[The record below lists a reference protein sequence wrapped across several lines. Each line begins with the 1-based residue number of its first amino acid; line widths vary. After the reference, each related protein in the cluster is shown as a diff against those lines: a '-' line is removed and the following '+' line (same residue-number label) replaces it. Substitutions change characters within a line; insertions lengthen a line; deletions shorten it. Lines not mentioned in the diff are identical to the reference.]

1 MASVSG
7 SAPFVA
13 LIFDDGAAVSLHS
26 VRALAVELGLVIPQG
41 TVFDLIE
48 DWERV
53 FPALCALVNA
63 LAHSDAAQGHRGDFV
78 AEDLLTMERLL
89 PEARQ
94 IFRIGDGPMR
104 SLPTSA
110 QVGASASVY
119 LDEAMKSARPN
130 LCLAAVM
137 GRMARRV
144 DAENADR
151 AIAGW
156 TLATELVATK
166 ESGLARCSAPGALAL
181 GPLFVPAPFAEALME
196 GDALLALTGAPSQRR
211 QLRSFAEGL
220 AEQIAQL
227 SQTCLLLPGDVIV
240 GGTPADPSLNPAEQI
255 DTIEAVAGGFGRQT
269 VSLY

>member
-1 MASVSG
+1 MSESQIPFALAMASVSG

-104 SLPTSA
+104 SLPTSCRRH
-110 QVGASASVY
+110 GAHGPPRGCRKRRPRHRG
-119 LDEAMKSARPN
+119 LDAGHRTRRNQGKWLGAVFGPRRAGPWPALCACALCRSTDGGRRPSGPN
-130 LCLAAVM
+130 RRTKPKAAIEII
-137 GRMARRV
+137 RCP
-144 DAENADR
+144 
-151 AIAGW
+151 
-156 TLATELVATK
+156 AT
-166 ESGLARCSAPGALAL
+166 
-181 GPLFVPAPFAEALME
+181 
-196 GDALLALTGAPSQRR
+196 
-211 QLRSFAEGL
+211 
-220 AEQIAQL
+220 
-227 SQTCLLLPGDVIV
+227 
-240 GGTPADPSLNPAEQI
+240 
-255 DTIEAVAGGFGRQT
+255 
-269 VSLY
+269 